1 MGEGKQQQQQQQPQ
15 QQQQQQLSKFQSSLA
30 SISVVCCR
38 FCRLLLLPLLL
49 SKWWA
54 YRGIYYSQCYNLWPS
69 RGPRQLMTA
78 AKSSGGEGQGA
89 GRGICV
95 EATAATAVVV
105 AVAWCC
111 LIDFWE
117 SDTHLGA
124 HSATFG
130 GSGGVVAESR
140 VIMSGWVQSQQQQ
153 QQ

>member
-1 MGEGKQQQQQQQPQ
+1 M
-15 QQQQQQLSKFQSSLA
+15 
-30 SISVVCCR
+30 
-38 FCRLLLLPLLL
+38 
-49 SKWWA
+49 
-54 YRGIYYSQCYNLWPS
+54 
-69 RGPRQLMTA
+69 
-78 AKSSGGEGQGA
+78 
-89 GRGICV
+89 

-130 GSGGVVAESR
+130 GSGGAVAEYR

-153 QQ
+153 Q